1 MATIKYQSEMLKT
14 HTDYPITNNQW
25 KLMSIMSN
33 GLGLWDYLD
42 TLQLAPI
49 NAPINA
55 TTQLSRFGTARF
67 AGIKE
72 FYLRERYPN
81 WIGYNLDPWGRKF
94 VVMPLDKQTYTS
106 VYQYYSYG
114 SINLNLNVD
123 VIVTTVNK
131 SRVYCVDVTQI
142 L

>member
-1 MATIKYQSEMLKT
+1 MNDINSKT

-25 KLMSIMSN
+25 KLMEN
-33 GLGLWDYLD
+33 GVTLWHYLD
-42 TLQLAPI
+42 TLQLEDSL
-49 NAPINA
+49 NS
-55 TTQLSRFGTARF
+55 TRQF

-114 SINLNLNVD
+114 NLNLNVD
-123 VIVTTVNK
+123 VIVTTVNR
-131 SRVYCVDVTQI
+131 SRVFCVDVTKDV
-142 L
+142 

>member
-1 MATIKYQSEMLKT
+1 MNNKS
-14 HTDYPITNNQW
+14 HSDYPITNNQW
-25 KLMSIMSN
+25 KLMNN

-49 NAPINA
+49 NV
-55 TTQLSRFGTARF
+55 TKQFSRCGTARF
-67 AGIKE
+67 AGIRE

-81 WIGYNLDPWGRKF
+81 WIGYDLDPWGRKF
-94 VVMPLDKQTYTS
+94 VVMPLDKRIHTS
-106 VYQYYSYG
+106 MYQYYSYG

-131 SRVYCVDVTQI
+131 SRVFCVDVTRDI
-142 L
+142 

>member
-1 MATIKYQSEMLKT
+1 MNDINSKT

-25 KLMSIMSN
+25 KLMSN
-33 GLGLWDYLD
+33 GVTLWHYLD
-42 TLQLAPI
+42 TLQLVAPL
-49 NAPINA
+49 NSA
-55 TTQLSRFGTARF
+55 TRQF
-67 AGIKE
+67 AGINI

-81 WIGYNLDPWGRKF
+81 WICYNLDPWGRKF

-114 SINLNLNVD
+114 NLNLNVD

-131 SRVYCVDVTQI
+131 SRVFCVDI
-142 L
+142 ERDI

>member
-1 MATIKYQSEMLKT
+1 MNIVPLIKDGSILKS
-14 HTDYPITNNQW
+14 HTEYPITNTQW
-25 KLMSIMSN
+25 KLMSN
-33 GLGLWDYLD
+33 GVTLWHYLD
-42 TLQLAPI
+42 TLQLVAPL
-49 NAPINA
+49 NSA
-55 TTQLSRFGTARF
+55 TRQF
-67 AGIKE
+67 AGINI

-114 SINLNLNVD
+114 NLNLNVD

-131 SRVYCVDVTQI
+131 SRVFCVDI
-142 L
+142 LKDI

>member
-1 MATIKYQSEMLKT
+1 MNIVPLIKDGSILKS
-14 HTDYPITNNQW
+14 HTEYPITNTQW
-25 KLMSIMSN
+25 KLMSN
-33 GLGLWDYLD
+33 GVTLWHYLD
-42 TLQLAPI
+42 TLQLVAPL
-49 NAPINA
+49 NSA
-55 TTQLSRFGTARF
+55 TRQF
-67 AGIKE
+67 AGINI

-114 SINLNLNVD
+114 NLNLNVD

-131 SRVYCVDVTQI
+131 SRVFCVDI
-142 L
+142 ERDI

>member
-1 MATIKYQSEMLKT
+1 MMATIRYQAEMLKS
-14 HTDYPITNNQW
+14 HNDYPVTNTQW
-25 KLMSIMSN
+25 KLMNN
-33 GLGLWDYLD
+33 GVRLCDYLD
-42 TLQLAPI
+42 TLQLEDSL
-49 NAPINA
+49 NS
-55 TTQLSRFGTARF
+55 TRQF

-94 VVMPLDKQTYTS
+94 VVMPLDKRTHTS
-106 VYQYYSYG
+106 MYQYYCYG

-131 SRVYCVDVTQI
+131 SRVFCVDITRDI
-142 L
+142 

>member
-1 MATIKYQSEMLKT
+1 MNIVPLIKDGSILKS
-14 HTDYPITNNQW
+14 HTEYPITNTQW
-25 KLMSIMSN
+25 KLMSN
-33 GLGLWDYLD
+33 GVTLWHYLD
-42 TLQLAPI
+42 TLQLVAPL
-49 NAPINA
+49 NSA
-55 TTQLSRFGTARF
+55 TRQF
-67 AGIKE
+67 AGINI

-81 WIGYNLDPWGRKF
+81 WIGYNLDPWNRKF

-131 SRVYCVDVTQI
+131 SRVFCVDI
-142 L
+142 ERDI